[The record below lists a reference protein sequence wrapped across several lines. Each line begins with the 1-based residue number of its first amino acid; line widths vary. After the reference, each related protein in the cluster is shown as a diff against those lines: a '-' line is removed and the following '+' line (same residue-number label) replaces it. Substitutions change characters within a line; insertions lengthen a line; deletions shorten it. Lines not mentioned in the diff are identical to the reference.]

1 MIQGFYWMFK
11 NTNDAYKTIEECNP
25 SRKCYVLVVSDDM
38 ISDLISNK
46 NLQVVIISGRK
57 RNISTV
63 YIS

>member
-1 MIQGFYWMFK
+1 MQ
-11 NTNDAYKTIEECNP
+11 P
-25 SRKCYVLVVSDDM
+25 SRKCYALVVSDDM
-38 ISDLISNK
+38 ISDIISNK